1 MSENES
7 LILVEKVG
15 VNKNIAVV
23 TLNRQ
28 NALNS
33 FNEEMLCLLE
43 ENFNALKEDEDIR
56 VIIIYAEGKS
66 WCAGADLKWM
76 QSLGDKAE
84 ELIKRGQEVFA
95 KIETHPCPTI
105 AAINGFALGG
115 GMELALACDIRI
127 ASESALFG
135 QPETTIGLPPGWGA
149 TYRLPILVG
158 LGVAKD
164 IILTGRKFSAEEA
177 LKINLINKVCK
188 GEELKEIALELAE
201 KIAKNAPVAVREA
214 KNAINKGLHSSI
226 EEGYKAEIK
235 GANICFETADIQE
248 GIQAIFEKRK
258 PEFKGK

>member
-1 MSENES
+1 
-7 LILVEKVG
+7 
-15 VNKNIAVV
+15 
-23 TLNRQ
+23 
-28 NALNS
+28 
-33 FNEEMLCLLE
+33 
-43 ENFNALKEDEDIR
+43 
-56 VIIIYAEGKS
+56 
-66 WCAGADLKWM
+66 M